1 MLAGIVAGKADAA
14 EMAELAKGRMRDKRA
29 LLEQALTGSV
39 RAHHR
44 FLLAQHLMHIDF
56 LDERIA
62 AISEEIISHLDKQ
75 QSDHEAAIAL
85 LDTIPGIGR
94 GLAEVIIAEI
104 GTDMSHFPS
113 ANHLASWAGLV
124 PGNNESAGKRRSGKT
139 KKGDKWLR
147 TGLIQAAHAAARKIK
162 CYFAAQYHRLAAR
175 RGKKKAAVAVAH
187 SILVT
192 VYYVLL
198 RREPYRELGANY
210 FDERKRES
218 GQSSNTPP

>member
-1 MLAGIVAGKADAA
+1 
-14 EMAELAKGRMRDKRA
+14 
-29 LLEQALTGSV
+29 
-39 RAHHR
+39 
-44 FLLAQHLMHIDF
+44 MHIDF

-62 AISEEIISHLDKQ
+62 AMSEEIISHLDKQ
-75 QSDHEAAIAL
+75 QSDHEEAIAL

-113 ANHLASWAGLV
+113 AGHLASWAGLA

-147 TGLIQAAHAAARKIK
+147 SGLIQAAHAATRKVK

-192 VYYVLL
+192 AYYVLL

-210 FDERKRES
+210 FDEHKRES
-218 GQSSNTPP
+218 TINRLTRRLENLGYRVSLELASLPAPA